1 MSVKLI
7 PNTFNPTLY
16 NLTTLHPLQS
26 WEWGE
31 ARRATGVKILR
42 IGEFKGS
49 DLKKAYLMTLHNI
62 PYTSFKIGYIP
73 RSGIPSKALLDF
85 IKKIAEQHNLI
96 FVKIEPYVEKES
108 TKSLVSNQ
116 LNKSPHPLFTNW
128 TIISDLSPDIA
139 VLSSN
144 LKSKTRYNIN
154 LAQKKGV
161 YVKEVSNEKG
171 YAIFENL
178 YFETINRQKY
188 KGHNRFY
195 HRKIWEALKNKMS
208 HILIAYYQ
216 DIPLAAY
223 HLFIFKDRGYYV
235 YGGSSDKY
243 RNFMASNLL
252 MWESLLFAKKNGC
265 KTFDMWGSLSK
276 DYANNHPWAG
286 FTKFKEGYG
295 GRFIEMIRS
304 YDFIINAPIYYLY
317 NFIYKLREFV
327 LKF

>member
-1 MSVKLI
+1 MIKII
-7 PNTFNPTLY
+7 PDTYSSQLY
-16 NLTTLHPLQS
+16 NSVVNHPLQS
-26 WEWGE
+26 WEWGQ
-31 ARRATGVKILR
+31 ARKSTGIKILR
-42 IGEFKGS
+42 VGKFIGEKLS
-49 DLKKAYLMTLHNI
+49 KAYLITIHRI
-62 PYTSFKIGYIP
+62 PFTNFNIGYIP
-73 RSGIPSKALLDF
+73 RSDLPSKDLIAFL
-85 IKKIAEQHNLI
+85 KKISKEFNII
-96 FVKIEPYVEKES
+96 FVKIEPYIKKES
-108 TKSLVSNQ
+108 TKPLIFTN

-128 TIISDLSPDIA
+128 TIISDITKDENKLMES
-139 VLSSN
+139 

-161 YVKEVSNEKG
+161 YVKEESNEKG
-171 YAIFENL
+171 YTIFENL

-195 HRKIWEALKNKMS
+195 HRKIWEAVKNKMS

-223 HLFIFKDRGYYV
+223 HLFIFKERGFYV
-235 YGGSSDKY
+235 YGGSSDKF

-265 KTFDMWGSLSK
+265 IVFDMWGSLPK
-276 DYANNHPWAG
+276 DYSHSHPWAG
-286 FTKFKEGYG
+286 FTRFKEGYG
-295 GRFIEMIRS
+295 GKYVEMMGS

>member
-1 MSVKLI
+1 MNVKI
-7 PNTFNPTLY
+7 ITDDFNPELY
-16 NLTTLHPLQS
+16 NSVVNHPLQS

-49 DLKKAYLMTLHNI
+49 DLKKTYLITIHRI
-62 PYTSFKIGYIP
+62 PFTKFNIGYIP
-73 RSGIPSKALLDF
+73 RSNLPTKDFLEF
-85 IKKIAEQHNLI
+85 IKKISKEFN
-96 FVKIEPYVEKES
+96 FVFIKIEPYVEKES
-108 TKSLVSNQ
+108 TKLLVSNH

-128 TIISDLSPDIA
+128 TLISDLSPDIA

-161 YVKEVSNEKG
+161 YVKEMSNEKG

-195 HRKIWEALKNKMS
+195 HRKIWEEVKNKMS

-216 DIPLAAY
+216 DIPLATY

-265 KTFDMWGSLSK
+265 KTFDMWGSLPK
-276 DYANNHPWAG
+276 DYSNTHPYAG
-286 FTKFKEGYG
+286 FTRFKEGYG
-295 GRFIEMIRS
+295 GKFIEMMGSFDLIL
-304 YDFIINAPIYYLY
+304 NPT
-317 NFIYKLREFV
+317 IYKLYNIAFKLRDFI